1 MKIKKKKTQDA
12 EGCFFVIIKKSN
24 GSKLGESVSLR
35 FIITQ
40 HTRDMIFISDLTNYL
55 GCGRYFALIF
65 FWMKFKK
72 KITNKAYGE
81 LIVEKLSDIIE
92 KIYSVLWRV
101 STSRDKA
108 EWIWRFQKVA
118 FLMQSKGHLT
128 LQGGLECIRKNKIR
142 NEYFKVM
149 T

>member
-1 MKIKKKKTQDA
+1 LKIKKKTQDA
-12 EGCFFVIIKKSN
+12 EGCLFVIIKKSN

-65 FWMKFKK
+65 FLNFIQKK

-81 LIVEKLSDIIE
+81 LIVEKLSDFIE
-92 KIYSVLWRV
+92 KNYSVL
-101 STSRDKA
+101 
-108 EWIWRFQKVA
+108 
-118 FLMQSKGHLT
+118 
-128 LQGGLECIRKNKIR
+128 
-142 NEYFKVM
+142 
-149 T
+149 